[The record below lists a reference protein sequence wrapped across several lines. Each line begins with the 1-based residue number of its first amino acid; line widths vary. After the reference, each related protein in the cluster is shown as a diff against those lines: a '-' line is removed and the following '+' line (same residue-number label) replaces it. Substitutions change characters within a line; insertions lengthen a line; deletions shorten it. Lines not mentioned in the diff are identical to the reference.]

1 MCCEASTRLSS
12 VRTLGTCAALH
23 VAHPAS
29 GLAMIQE
36 LLCVMLTWSRQ
47 HDQQHDHHVCAMPV
61 KCHSANRPKL
71 LLLCFLLQ
79 TLLGTCLIMSYY
91 LVYYIS
97 IIVSRPVHATI
108 GSLMGQ
114 MMCHCLDVGL
124 YIMRRGLCGAL
135 CRQTRRAS
143 SQTQLASLCVVA
155 LAKSGSKERRRLW
168 NTPKQQD
175 MRTFQSIIDASML
188 C

>member
-1 MCCEASTRLSS
+1 M
-12 VRTLGTCAALH
+12 
-23 VAHPAS
+23 AHPAS

-36 LLCVMLTWSRQ
+36 LLCVILTWSWQ

-61 KCHSANRPKL
+61 NCHAIQRTVLNCFCSASYCRACWEHVLLCLIILFIILVL
-71 LLLCFLLQ
+71 LLA
-79 TLLGTCLIMSYY
+79 
-91 LVYYIS
+91 V
-97 IIVSRPVHATI
+97 VPVHATI

-124 YIMRRGLCGAL
+124 YIMRRGSCGAL

-155 LAKSGSKERRRLW
+155 LAKLGSKERRRLW